1 MSFNK
6 GFLWSK
12 PPSPHPKQKTNK
24 HLSEPVSAV
33 QHLCSGPPHAE
44 WLSPSI
50 LLGNGHLLVLLPQFL
65 RKLLTWKNIR
75 QMLPVQ
81 VVELGEGCSGCRACR
96 EAPGGLGILYVIV
109 PTASLIPILVSF
121 EMM

>member
-1 MSFNK
+1 MVKAS
-6 GFLWSK
+6 LPPPQTK
-12 PPSPHPKQKTNK
+12 PTQ
-24 HLSEPVSAV
+24 HLSEPVCAV

-81 VVELGEGCSGCRACR
+81 VVELGESCSGCKACR
-96 EAPGGLGILYVIV
+96 ESPERLGICML
-109 PTASLIPILVSF
+109 
-121 EMM
+121 